1 MNELELDP
9 NKTWGLVVYSDG
21 GARPNPG
28 AIGIGMHGYFY
39 PITGGDEATRRVM
52 TDKELDHAVRTK
64 LKASPEMA
72 AAISFEEY
80 KAAVI
85 DAGENYISLVKIK
98 PIKFTDGE
106 AIKYAYASMRGY
118 VYCSKDGVPS
128 SSANKD
134 QMPVDISHYVEVAE
148 SSSNQQTNNFAE
160 LSGLYN
166 TLKLARLHNIRK
178 LHVITDSDYALKA
191 LTVWCKAWSENGWL
205 TKQGEPVKNLE
216 LCQAMYA
223 EYLKAKEEGITITGN
238 WVKGHKGHPGNME
251 ADSLAS
257 IGVFKSRRGI
267 DDPGIRYF
275 SAKEYQDP
283 KRDRHPLLSL
293 KRMYFNREAS
303 RNTAG
308 TYYMAD
314 PGGEDH
320 LIGKP
325 MPETVFAVV
334 RMKDPID
341 LIDAV
346 WNAQFRYGQDFDRI
360 MMMRMETLYTPEV
373 FRLISSH
380 GEHALSKD
388 LRSTGL
394 MALENRPITVEKNP
408 VGITMR
414 AIDSINSLERILDRY
429 LEIAKMGSDD
439 FVANNIDMKIHDL
452 TDVFFESIEKKV
464 GKDVVIK
471 KSFTK
476 DVQPGQKS
484 ISVTIDMENESKT
497 LPLKFALD
505 LPDRN
510 SLKKLE
516 TSDPTVHLITWRE
529 SETVLRYASVI
540 SCEEGLAIWSNF
552 YADRI
557 YSGKEKKKS
566 ES

>member
-1 MNELELDP
+1 MTELELDP
-9 NKTWGLVVYSDG
+9 KKEWGLMIYSDG

-28 AIGIGMHGYFY
+28 AMGVGMHGYFY
-39 PITGGDEATRRVM
+39 PINDGDTRRVM
-52 TDKELDHAVRTK
+52 TTKEVEHAARTQ

-72 AAISFEEY
+72 AAVSFEELVE
-80 KAAVI
+80 AI
-85 DAGENYISLVKIK
+85 IRAGENYVSLVKIR

-106 AIKYAYASMRGY
+106 TIKYAYASAKGY
-118 VYCSKDGVPS
+118 IYCSKDGVAS
-128 SSANKD
+128 SSAQKD
-134 QMPVDISHYVEVAE
+134 IPPVDIVHYVEVAE

-166 TLKLARLHNIRK
+166 TLKMARSHNVKRV
-178 LHVITDSDYALKA
+178 HVITDSDYALKA
-191 LTVWCKAWSENGWL
+191 LTVWCKGWSENGWK

-223 EYLKAKEEGITITGN
+223 EYLKAKEEGIQITGN

-275 SAKEYQDP
+275 TTKEYQDP

-293 KRMYFNREAS
+293 KRMYFNREES

-334 RMKDPID
+334 RMNEPVDVINS
-341 LIDAV
+341 V
-346 WNAQFRYGQDFDRI
+346 WRAQFRYGQDFDRI
-360 MMMRMETLYTPEV
+360 MMMRMESLYTPEV
-373 FRLISSH
+373 FRLVSTH
-380 GEHALSKD
+380 GEHALTKD
-388 LRSTGL
+388 LRSSGL
-394 MALENRPITVEKNP
+394 IALETRPITVEKNP

-429 LEIAKMGSDD
+429 LEVKEADAD
-439 FVANNIDMKIHDL
+439 TFTANNIDLKIHNL
-452 TDVFFESIEKKV
+452 THIFYDTVEKKV
-464 GKDVVIK
+464 GKDLIEK
-471 KSFTK
+471 KEFTK
-476 DVQPGQKS
+476 TVLQGQKS
-484 ISVTIDMENESKT
+484 ISVTVEIDGEVKT

-510 SLKKLE
+510 NLKRLE
-516 TSDPTVHLITWRE
+516 TSDPRVHLITWRE

-557 YSGKEKKKS
+557 YSGKEKVKS
-566 ES
+566 KS